1 MNIEKFN
8 ESLEKHR
15 TILTEQQYRTL
26 CGLAASGNLDGAVK
40 GYYKLLRRYRRNG
53 TAKTRD

>member
-26 CGLAASGNLDGAVK
+26 RGLAASGDLYGAVK
-40 GYYKLLRRYRRNG
+40 
-53 TAKTRD
+53 

>member
-1 MNIEKFN
+1 MTIEKFN

-26 CGLAASGNLDGAVK
+26 RGLAASEDLEGAVK
-40 GYYKLLRRYRRNG
+40 GYHKLLRRYRRNG
-53 TAKTRD
+53 TTETRG

>member
-1 MNIEKFN
+1 MNIVKFN

-26 CGLAASGNLDGAVK
+26 RGLAVSGDLEGAVK
-40 GYYKLLRRYRRNG
+40 GLHKLLRRYRRNG
-53 TAKTRD
+53 YTETCS